1 MIYYL
6 STELAHDNSDIVTEL
21 NMWCDDLESNLI
33 CAARDQ
39 QLNDF
44 LVSLAPNVSLKY
56 VRIFQQI

>member
-6 STELAHDNSDIVTEL
+6 STELTHDNSDIVTEL

-44 LVSLAPNVSLKY
+44 LISLAPNVSLKY
-56 VRIFQQI
+56 V